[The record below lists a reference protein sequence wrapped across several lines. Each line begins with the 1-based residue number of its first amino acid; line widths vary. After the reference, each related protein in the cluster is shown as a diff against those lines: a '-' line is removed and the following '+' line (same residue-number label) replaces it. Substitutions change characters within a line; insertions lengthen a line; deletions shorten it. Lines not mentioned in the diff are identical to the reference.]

1 MSTELHEPKPSII
14 SNFLFSTLSTFLTIL
29 IPLLTYPYVARI
41 LGPENL
47 GRTGIASSFTNYF
60 IAAAQIGLPVYGVRL
75 VAQRR
80 SDKKA
85 LERAVSELVQ
95 LSIASSFLA
104 ILAFSIAVMAIPK
117 YRSEWN
123 LFLVFGLTIM
133 TSAMNMDWL
142 FQGMERFRYIG
153 VRNAIL
159 QVLFVVSLFLFVRK
173 ASDYI
178 VYAFLFFAV
187 GFATMIIN
195 YAVAR
200 RNIKLGF
207 KDLSPLKHIGSI
219 SVITLFSFLV
229 TAYTNLDFLF
239 LSLFSRIEEAGFYSI
254 SIRIA
259 RIVIAFMAT
268 LSTVLMPR
276 LSTLAETDKEESTRL
291 LQNSFSA
298 IALFVIPAAFGLVA
312 IADDL
317 IKVFAGAQFTPAA
330 TSMRIT
336 AWIIPIVAFSN
347 ALQMQILIPQQKEK
361 SMLVSFSIGILVTG
375 LVLCFTVKPFGQA
388 GAAMGMLVGEASVL
402 VAHTYFCG
410 KKAILT
416 IFARKRLFHYLA
428 GGVLCGLVAYCISQL
443 SGVMLIARLILAIA
457 ISAFFYFI
465 FLLVVKDDFAIL
477 IIKSRHK
484 NTG

>member
-95 LSIASSFLA
+95 LSIVSSFLA

-133 TSAMNMDWL
+133 TSAMNLDWL

-153 VRNAIL
+153 IRNAIL
-159 QVLFVVSLFLFVRK
+159 QVLFVVSLFLFIRK
-173 ASDYI
+173 TSDYI
-178 VYAFLFFAV
+178 VYAFLFSAV
-187 GFATMIIN
+187 GFATMAIN
-195 YAVAR
+195 YVAAHK
-200 RNIKLGF
+200 NIKVRFRG
-207 KDLSPLKHIGSI
+207 LSPLKHLS
-219 SVITLFSFLV
+219 SLLVITLFSFLV
-229 TAYTNLDFLF
+229 TIYTNLDFLF
-239 LSLFSRIEEAGFYSI
+239 LSLFSKTEEAGFYSI

-259 RIVIAFMAT
+259 RIVIAFTAT

-276 LSTLAETDKEESTRL
+276 LSTLVNAAKEESTRL

-298 IALFVIPAAFGLVA
+298 IALFVIPAVFGLVA

-317 IKVFAGAQFTPAA
+317 IQIFAGARFAPAA
-330 TSMRIT
+330 SSMRIT
-336 AWIIPIVAFSN
+336 AWIVPIVAFSN

-361 SMLVSFSIGILVTG
+361 SMLISFSIGIVVTG
-375 LVLCFTVKPFGQA
+375 LVLCFAVKPFGQV
-388 GAAMGMLVGEASVL
+388 GAALGMLAGETSVL
-402 VAHTYFCG
+402 VAHICFCG
-410 KKAILT
+410 RKAISMV
-416 IFARKRLFHYLA
+416 FSRKRLFHYLL
-428 GGVLCGLVAYCISQL
+428 GGALCGLVAYFISKL
-443 SGVMLIARLILAIA
+443 SGIMIVVRLILAIGT
-457 ISAFFYFI
+457 SGLFYLA
-465 FLLVVKDDFAIL
+465 FLLAVKDDFALFIL
-477 IIKSRHK
+477 RSGNK
-484 NTG
+484 NTR

>member
-1 MSTELHEPKPSII
+1 MSTELHESKPSII

-159 QVLFVVSLFLFVRK
+159 QVPFVVSLFLFVRK

-200 RNIKLGF
+200 KNIKLGF
-207 KDLSPLKHIGSI
+207 KNLSPLKHLGSI
-219 SVITLFSFLV
+219 LVITLFSFLV

-361 SMLVSFSIGILVTG
+361 SMLVSFR
-375 LVLCFTVKPFGQA
+375 A
-388 GAAMGMLVGEASVL
+388 GAAMGMLAGEASVL
-402 VAHTYFCG
+402 VAHAYFCG

-477 IIKSRHK
+477 IIKGRHK